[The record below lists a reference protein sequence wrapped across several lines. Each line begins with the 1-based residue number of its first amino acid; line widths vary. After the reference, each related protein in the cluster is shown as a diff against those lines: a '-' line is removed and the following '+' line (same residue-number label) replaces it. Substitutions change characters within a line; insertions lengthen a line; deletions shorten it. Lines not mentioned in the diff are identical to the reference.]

1 MSRRHPLCCWVAS
14 SLRSPQTRQ
23 LCPAGSMQL
32 TFCYFSSIWV
42 FFCCFFLNGCGLSA
56 KVMHQ
61 SPSQPYLSLKPVS
74 SRWSSAGA
82 ASPAAVHRMEKDADT
97 LLQQE
102 LWPSLCCLL
111 QPVSVR
117 SITAA
122 VGDTDEDESYKFPS
136 PDLLPIPMPL
146 PRGEGDFAVSA
157 NKFHPELLD
166 QGLSVNKASSLCIH

>member
-1 MSRRHPLCCWVAS
+1 MLLGSPF
-14 SLRSPQTRQ
+14 LRSPQTRQ

-32 TFCYFSSIWV
+32 TFCYFSSIWG

-166 QGLSVNKASSLCIH
+166 QGLSVNTASSLCIH

>member
-1 MSRRHPLCCWVAS
+1 
-14 SLRSPQTRQ
+14 
-23 LCPAGSMQL
+23 
-32 TFCYFSSIWV
+32 
-42 FFCCFFLNGCGLSA
+42 
-56 KVMHQ
+56 
-61 SPSQPYLSLKPVS
+61 
-74 SRWSSAGA
+74 
-82 ASPAAVHRMEKDADT
+82 MEKDADT

-111 QPVSVR
+111 QSVSVR